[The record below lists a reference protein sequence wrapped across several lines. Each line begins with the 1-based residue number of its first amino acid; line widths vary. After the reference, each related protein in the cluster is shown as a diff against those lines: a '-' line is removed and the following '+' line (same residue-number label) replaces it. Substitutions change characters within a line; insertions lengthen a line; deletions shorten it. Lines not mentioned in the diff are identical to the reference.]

1 MQIKKIVIVGGGP
14 AGLMTAYQLLQ
25 LEKNAKAQ
33 NQQVCPFE
41 IHLYDSMPNV
51 GRKFLLAGIG
61 GLNLTHSEPKAA
73 FDSRYSN
80 SQNPAQLNGNCPSHV
95 QEWLNV
101 FGAAQCRQ
109 WASDLGITT
118 FVGSSGRVFPEEMKA
133 APLLR
138 AWLHELRFPSSG
150 QSVHFH
156 LRHQCVGFNEAS
168 MQLEFEHRDTGKVTV
183 QADVI
188 VMAMGGASWPK
199 LGSNGHWQ
207 SWLKAENYRVHPL
220 EASNCGFDVKTPWTS
235 FINPKYAGAALKSV
249 ALELQFNPTEKFYK
263 KGEFIITP
271 TGIEGSLIYAASA
284 FIKQVIHQ
292 QGHATVGINLLPDMS
307 YEKVLDALMQNKGS
321 KSFSNHLKSR
331 LGIEGVKAALLF
343 EVLNKEQLKDL
354 PLVAKTIQ
362 FLPLVLLKPR
372 PIEEAISSSGGLCLE
387 QLSSDLSAQKNPSLF
402 FAGEMLDWDAPTGGY
417 LLTACLASGVRVAN
431 GVFSSLLSAS

>member
-1 MQIKKIVIVGGGP
+1 MQTKKIVIVGGGP

-25 LEKNAKAQ
+25 LEKNARTQ
-33 NQQVCPFE
+33 NKKLCPFE
-41 IHLYDSMPNV
+41 IHLYDSMPSV

-61 GLNLTHSEPKAA
+61 GLNLTHAEPKQD
-73 FDSRYSN
+73 FISRYSN
-80 SQNPAQLNGNCPSHV
+80 SQNPATLAGNCPAHL
-95 QEWLNV
+95 EDWLND
-101 FGAAQCRQ
+101 FAADECRQ
-109 WASDLGITT
+109 WASSLGITT
-118 FVGSSGRVFPEEMKA
+118 FVGSSGRVFPDEMKA

-138 AWLHELRFPSSG
+138 AWLHEMRYPSSG
-150 QSVHFH
+150 SAVVFH
-156 LRHQCVGFNEAS
+156 LRHQCVGFNEAT

-199 LGSNGHWQ
+199 LGSNGQWQ
-207 SWLKAENYRVHPL
+207 TWLKSENYQVQPL
-220 EASNCGFDVKTPWTS
+220 QASNCGFDLKTPWS
-235 FINPKYAGAALKSV
+235 RFINPKYAGAALKSV
-249 ALELQFNPTEKFYK
+249 ALELQLNASEKFYK
-263 KGEFIITP
+263 KGEFILTP
-271 TGIEGSLIYAASA
+271 NGIEGSLIYAASA
-284 FIKQVIHQ
+284 FIQQIIHQ
-292 QGHATVGINLLPDMS
+292 QGQATIGINLLPDFT
-307 YEKVLDALMQNKGS
+307 YEKILAALMQNKGS

-343 EVLNKEQLKDL
+343 EVLSKEQLTDL

-431 GVFSSLLSAS
+431 GVFNSLQSVR